1 LRVEEEKIEDLTKDQ
16 RTVFVSQLVMK
27 ADERAVR
34 KFFEKVG
41 KVKQVIMIRDKY
53 TNRHKGFA
61 YVEMKKL
68 DAIPLVL
75 MLNNLV
81 PDFQK
86 FPILIKASEAEKN
99 FIAKEDAA
107 AGIKKGHDGMPISNP
122 GVKDK
127 VYVGNLPPQIG
138 EEDLKTVLAAFGP
151 IDSAKVHRDEST
163 GASKGFAFV
172 KFSNE
177 TDAANCVL
185 KMEMEGLE
193 LMGRVLRVSFAHDP
207 NSAAAAYSGGAPAA
221 GPGGAKPLDW
231 RLDEMAGAPM
241 DAMGRVSLMAK
252 LNSSAAGN
260 GLPGMP
266 QAPMMNS
273 FGQQAPPSVAAAM
286 GGGMGRGQSNLPAWM
301 TNPGAGGGPQAA
313 AAAPL
318 PPPMMMAP
326 QAAAAAAMQGGGL
339 PPVGNPSF
347 CVLIK
352 NMFDPATETEA
363 DWDVDIKEDTEGEC
377 SKFGAVLHCFVDPQD
392 ARGLAYVVFQS
403 EQGAGA
409 AVSTLHGRWFAGRSI
424 CMEYLSPEVYL
435 ARCPDAHGAVAQAA
449 GVGAY

>member
-231 RLDEMAGAPM
+231 RLDEMAGAH
-241 DAMGRVSLMAK
+241 GRD
-252 LNSSAAGN
+252 GE
-260 GLPGMP
+260 GLPHGET
-266 QAPMMNS
+266 QLVGRRQRAAWHAPS
-273 FGQQAPPSVAAAM
+273 PHDELVWATGPTFGGCCH
-286 GGGMGRGQSNLPAWM
+286 GGRH
-301 TNPGAGGGPQAA
+301 GAGAVQLACVDDQPGCGRWAPSGSRRAA
-313 AAAPL
+313 AAADDDG
-318 PPPMMMAP
+318 AP
-326 QAAAAAAMQGGGL
+326 SCRCCCDAGRGFAPRGEPELLRAHQEHVRPGHGDGGGL
-339 PPVGNPSF
+339 GRGHQGGHGGG
-347 CVLIK
+347 VLQ
-352 NMFDPATETEA
+352 
-363 DWDVDIKEDTEGEC
+363 V
-377 SKFGAVLHCFVDPQD
+377 
-392 ARGLAYVVFQS
+392 RG
-403 EQGAGA
+403 GA
-409 AVSTLHGRWFAGRSI
+409 ALLR
-424 CMEYLSPEVYL
+424 
-435 ARCPDAHGAVAQAA
+435 
-449 GVGAY
+449 